1 MLKALIKLPPEVLDH
16 ILSFVGSDGQVVC
29 LIDGKYV
36 VLIKK

>member
-16 ILSFVGSDGQVVC
+16 ILSFVGDDGQVVC

-36 VLIKK
+36 IFIKK

>member
-1 MLKALIKLPPEVLDH
+1 MLKALMKLPPDVLDH
-16 ILSFVGSDGQVVC
+16 ILSFVGSDEHVVC